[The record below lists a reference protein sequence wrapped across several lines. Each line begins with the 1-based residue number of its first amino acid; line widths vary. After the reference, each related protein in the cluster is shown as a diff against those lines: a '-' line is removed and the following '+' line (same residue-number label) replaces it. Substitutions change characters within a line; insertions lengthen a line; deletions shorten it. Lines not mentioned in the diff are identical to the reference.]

1 MQGTLHDRR
10 DHLAR
15 FLTLTIAAL
24 LCQGGS
30 ALAGSAVPLPEK
42 PEGARFTEGYQ
53 VAQVRPEVYI
63 TPDGER
69 VYVDP
74 YTGDVIG
81 VERLTRRELRR
92 LRNRGYYPRDAWD
105 ERGYDQDGFRDVP
118 DARLQEAYP
127 DSRQGTYGRRD
138 DYRDDRE
145 EMRPEPK
152 RVERTPLP
160 EPAPKRVS
168 PKLQPDVR
176 TAAREPEPE
185 DQTVEPQP
193 QAEEP
198 PRLEARGPLIAKAQV
213 LLDRAGASPGAIDGV
228 KGSNM
233 ANALAAWK
241 EITGKPLDLADEKA
255 IDAALAARGGPAF
268 VDYTIT
274 NEDAAGPYVASVP
287 ADYGEK
293 AKLEKMAFT
302 SPAEAIAE
310 KFHMDEA
317 YLKSLN
323 SGKNFNQ
330 PGTVIKVANPGMRV
344 LTPVARIVADKGR
357 EQVLAYD
364 QQGRLVAAYPAT
376 IGSSDTPSPSG
387 TVKVE
392 RIAFNPDYTYN
403 PFKNFKQGDN
413 NTVLTIPPGPNGPVG
428 TIWIALSKPTYGI
441 HGTPEPSRIGK
452 TNSHGCVRL
461 TNWDADELA
470 RLVKKDVFVQ
480 FLD

>member
-1 MQGTLHDRR
+1 MPGKARML
-10 DHLAR
+10 LA
-15 FLTLTIAAL
+15 
-24 LCQGGS
+24 Q
-30 ALAGSAVPLPEK
+30 
-42 PEGARFTEGYQ
+42 
-53 VAQVRPEVYI
+53 AQPEVYV
-63 TPDGER
+63 TPDGAR

-81 VERLTRRELRR
+81 VERLTRRELRH

-105 ERGYDQDGFRDVP
+105 EREDNRGGFRDVP
-118 DARLQEAYP
+118 EERLDEAYP
-127 DSRQGTYGRRD
+127 GNRTGGYDRRND
-138 DYRDDRE
+138 PRDDRE

-160 EPAPKRVS
+160 EPAPKRAAPEREAPVKTATREAEPGERAQPAPP
-168 PKLQPDVR
+168 PK
-176 TAAREPEPE
+176 PEPIAR
-185 DQTVEPQP
+185 
-193 QAEEP
+193 AEEP
-198 PRLEARGPLIAKAQV
+198 PRPEQRGPLIAKVQV

-233 ANALAAWK
+233 ANALASWA
-241 EITGKPLDLADEKA
+241 EITGKPLDLSDEKA

-287 ADYGEK
+287 ADYSEK

-323 SGKNFNQ
+323 AGKTFNQ

-357 EQVLAYD
+357 ELVSAYD
-364 QQGRLVAAYPAT
+364 QQGNLVAAYPAT

-392 RIAFNPDYTYN
+392 RVAFNPDYTYN
-403 PFKNFKQGDN
+403 PSKNFKQGENDK
-413 NTVLTIPPGPNGPVG
+413 VLTIPPGPNGPVG

-441 HGTPEPSRIGK
+441 HGTPEPSKIGK

-461 TNWDADELA
+461 TNWDAEELA